1 MINRKKILV
10 VLGGISK
17 EREISKQTGEA
28 CFKTLIKKGL
38 NVTKCDLRKNFKE
51 TIKSHKP
58 NIILN
63 CLHGEFGEDG
73 KVQTIFENLKIP
85 YTHSGPKSSKIAMNK
100 ILSKKVFKK
109 NKILTPDYR
118 IIKKIKDLR
127 NTISMKKFVIKP
139 INEGSSVG
147 VSIFDKLNAINKK
160 KILGLIRKYKVLLQE
175 EYIDGKEVQ
184 AAVLVKKPI
193 GAIEIEPKRKFYDYK
208 AKYNSKAKTKH
219 IMPAN
224 LKKNI
229 YKKVNQIALK
239 AHKIIG
245 CRGVTRSDFRV
256 KPNGDIFILEI
267 NTQPGM
273 TKLSLVPEIAQ
284 HYGLSF
290 TELLYLLLKDA
301 STKR

>member
-1 MINRKKILV
+1 MW
-10 VLGGISK
+10 
-17 EREISKQTGEA
+17 
-28 CFKTLIKKGL
+28 
-38 NVTKCDLRKNFKE
+38 LRKNFKE

-127 NTISMKKFVIKP
+127 NTISKKKFVIKP

>member
-127 NTISMKKFVIKP
+127 NTISKKKFVIKP